1 VSEYR
6 ARRPA
11 RPQSMQVR
19 GLSMHL
25 RRWGPLPTADE
36 PPLVFL
42 HGWQDTGDTF
52 QFLVDALER
61 DWPILAP
68 DWRGFGRSEWPQE
81 GYWFQDYFA
90 DLDRLLDSVSDKPVR
105 LVGHSMGGNISSI
118 YAGVRP
124 ERVRCVVNLE
134 GVGLPRTNPAQA
146 PARLRQWLEQ
156 TRTVPPLKQ
165 YASFDE
171 LARVITARF
180 PRFGAPRARFVA
192 EAWARQEADGSVRLL
207 GDARHRWVNP
217 VLYKRDDAEACWRE
231 VKAPVLMLTGAESD
245 LLAKLGPDGT
255 PEALRAL
262 VPGMRLE
269 TVAGAGHMLHIEAP
283 EEVASLIEPFLRAH

>member
-1 VSEYR
+1 MSEYR

-11 RPQSMQVR
+11 RHQSMQVR
-19 GLSMHL
+19 GLTLHL
-25 RRWGPLPTADE
+25 RRWGPEPTAGE

-90 DLDRLLDSVSDKPVR
+90 DLDRLLDSVSDRPVR

-146 PARLRQWLEQ
+146 PPRLRQWLEQ
-156 TRTVPPLKQ
+156 TRTVTPLKQ

-171 LARVITARF
+171 LARVIAARF

-231 VKAPVLMLTGAESD
+231 VKAPVLMLIGSESD

-283 EEVASLIEPFLRAH
+283 GEVASLIEPFLRAH